1 MKRNSKIMKRKMHD
15 SILVPRKMSSDNCLN
30 NLRKHSSG
38 NLAFDLQRY
47 SRKPTPKNSLISHEN
62 IKKSFAGSKDTLKNF
77 EARFNNGCMKLEDEI
92 NYQRNQFLENL
103 KMKIYKQKLRADS
116 TSSSRRQSFIK
127 RVNVE
132 KGFQTHSPNRILK
145 INLDELQN
153 VRKFELNEGKQSKK
167 HSRNNSYN
175 KNPGSSTNVTDE
187 SKITF
192 PIFCMNEII
201 IPDLKRKKILLKK
214 NSKDISDVLDDYLNK
229 LHINFYNKLL
239 EGSFKMSLDIMNEGY
254 KNKIKNFEEYVE
266 QKIEV
271 EMLIDDN
278 PSKYY
283 KNNSLF
289 YFR

>member
-47 SRKPTPKNSLISHEN
+47 SREPTPKNSLISHEN
-62 IKKSFAGSKDTLKNF
+62 IKKSFASSKDTLKNF